1 MSTMNLLYLIP
12 DDDDCISAEVVLR
25 KLNRIG
31 IVRKEGELWV
41 YNKVKETST

>member
-1 MSTMNLLYLIP
+1 MNKQNKA
-12 DDDDCISAEVVLR
+12 D
-25 KLNRIG
+25 IG